1 MIAGYSTS
9 KHLLDDRFDRVMHIA
24 TTVGFGEIAYKKP
37 LQKADGWAVITTTGV
52 LLVTDRHDSFI
63 VTMYLVDMEQLV
75 AIFEG
80 NPPKEIKKIVKEN
93 MKKGYVR

>member
-9 KHLLDDRFDRVMHIA
+9 KHLLEERSDRLMRIA

-37 LQKADGWAVITTTGV
+37 LQKADGWAVLTTTGV

-63 VTMYLVDMEQLV
+63 VTMYLISNEQLL

-80 NPPKEIKKIVKEN
+80 EVPSELKKVVKEN

>member
-1 MIAGYSTS
+1 M
-9 KHLLDDRFDRVMHIA
+9 RIA

-37 LQKADGWAVITTTGV
+37 LQKADGWAVLTTTGV

-63 VTMYLVDMEQLV
+63 VTMYLISIEQLL

-80 NPPKEIKKIVKEN
+80 EVPSELKKVVKEN

>member
-37 LQKADGWAVITTTGV
+37 LQKADGWAVLTTTGV
-52 LLVTDRHDSFI
+52 LLVTDKHDSFI
-63 VTMYLVDMEQLV
+63 ITMYLVTITQLL
-75 AIFEG
+75 AIFKGDVPCEL
-80 NPPKEIKKIVKEN
+80 KKVVKEN
-93 MKKGYVR
+93 MRKGYVR

>member
-9 KHLLDDRFDRVMHIA
+9 KHLLEERSDRLMRIA

-37 LQKADGWAVITTTGV
+37 LQKADGWAVLTTTGV

-63 VTMYLVDMEQLV
+63 VTMYLISIEQLL

-80 NPPKEIKKIVKEN
+80 EVPSELKKVVKEN